1 MVRRLSIASLDR
13 GAESPV
19 YGEEPSAS
27 ADRDPVVS
35 SPLADGDGRRA
46 SGGGQAVA
54 GWYLAPGA
62 AIGGLG
68 GAVGADG
75 TTSLQILQCQA
86 TRDVTMTV
94 SLVTP
99 RWVGNGV
106 SARLATSCDMSVVD
120 QQTGRW
126 YVKDI
131 RASTL
136 PMGTQ

>member
-1 MVRRLSIASLDR
+1 MRRLSIASLDR

-27 ADRDPVVS
+27 ADRDPVVN
-35 SPLADGDGRRA
+35 SPRADGDGRRA
-46 SGGGQAVA
+46 VGGGQAVA

-68 GAVGADG
+68 GAVGTDG
-75 TTSLQILQCQA
+75 TTSVQVPQCRA
-86 TRDVTMTV
+86 TRDITMTV

-99 RWVGNGV
+99 RRVGNGM
-106 SARLATSCDMSVVD
+106 SPRLATSCDMPVVD